1 MLTELEILQKQV
13 ALMQAQ
19 IEALQQKLPVKQWFS
34 LKEFCEFTGYEE
46 STAYKLSSNYS
57 ITTTKAGGL
66 KFSVADTM
74 RYMNSKQRR
83 SEYELM
89 NAA

>member
-13 ALMQAQ
+13 ALMQSQ
-19 IEALQQKLPVKQWFS
+19 IEALQKSLPVKQWFS
-34 LKEFCEFTGYEE
+34 LEEFCEFTGYEK
-46 STAYKLSSNYS
+46 STAYKLSSNYA

-66 KFSVADTM
+66 KFKVSDTI
-74 RYMNSKQRR
+74 RYMNSLQRK
-83 SEYELM
+83 SEHELM